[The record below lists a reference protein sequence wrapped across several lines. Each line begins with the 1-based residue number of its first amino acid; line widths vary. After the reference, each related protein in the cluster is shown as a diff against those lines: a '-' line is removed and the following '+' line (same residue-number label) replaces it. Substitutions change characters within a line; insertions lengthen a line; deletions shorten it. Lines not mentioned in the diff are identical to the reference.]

1 MDDDVEDGDE
11 DEEFFVVVIWAS
23 LGVFIFSTIFPGFFV
38 DSSAV
43 VCCFFV
49 VVFLTFC
56 SLLEFLD
63 FEEFASNCFEDFVG
77 CSDDSFYKIEF
88 KLIE

>member
-1 MDDDVEDGDE
+1 MDDDVEDGEE
-11 DEEFFVVVIWAS
+11 DEEFLVVIWAS
-23 LGVFIFSTIFPGFFV
+23 LGGFIFRTIFPGFFV
-38 DSSAV
+38 DSSGV
-43 VCCFFV
+43 VCCFFVV

-77 CSDDSFYKIEF
+77 CSDDSF
-88 KLIE
+88 